1 MFRNSA
7 LSISE
12 YFTDML
18 EKFGEVDY
26 KSWILFGAILILG
39 IIIFIIARSNGKSK
53 KLTTEGIVIG
63 AVCIALSFILC
74 NIRLFRMP
82 NGGSV
87 TPASSLP
94 IFLYAYAFGP
104 IPGLVCAFAYSILNI
119 FSDPYILHP
128 IQLLLD
134 YLLPFTLMGLAGIF
148 RFKKP
153 YINMAAGII
162 FCVLLRYICHI
173 ASGIIFWDAWEYPP
187 ADFAYK
193 LGYSAGYN
201 SFIFVE
207 MAFCLILIGIPQL
220 RNLFQ
225 GYRNKRLNPK
235 PAETAAEDN

>member
-12 YFTDML
+12 YFTDMF

-173 ASGIIFWDAWEYPP
+173 ASGIIFWDAWEYLP

-235 PAETAAEDN
+235 PAETAAEEN

>member
-12 YFTDML
+12 YFTDMF

-207 MAFCLILIGIPQL
+207 MTFCLILIGIPQL

-235 PAETAAEDN
+235 PAETAAEEN

>member
-74 NIRLFRMP
+74 NIRFFRMP

>member
-1 MFRNSA
+1 MYKMKSSVLNISDYFSEMF
-7 LSISE
+7 
-12 YFTDML
+12 
-18 EKFGEVDY
+18 EKFKEVDY
-26 KSWILFGAILILG
+26 KSWILFGAILALG
-39 IIIFIIARSNGKSK
+39 IIIFIIARSNGKGK

-104 IPGLVCAFAYSILNI
+104 VPGLVCAFAYSILNI

-128 IQLLLD
+128 VQLLLD

-153 YINMAAGII
+153 YINMSA
-162 FCVLLRYICHI
+162 
-173 ASGIIFWDAWEYPP
+173 GIIFWDAWGYP
-187 ADFAYK
+187 ASDFWGK
-193 LGYSAGYN
+193 FSYSAAYN

-207 MAFCLILIGIPQL
+207 TAICLILIGIPQL
-220 RNLFQ
+220 RGLFQ
-225 GYRNKRLNPK
+225 RYRDKRLLKGNSKSAPSEQEK
-235 PAETAAEDN
+235 ASPADGI

>member
-12 YFTDML
+12 YFTDMF

-225 GYRNKRLNPK
+225 SYRNKMLNPK
-235 PAETAAEDN
+235 PAETAAEEN